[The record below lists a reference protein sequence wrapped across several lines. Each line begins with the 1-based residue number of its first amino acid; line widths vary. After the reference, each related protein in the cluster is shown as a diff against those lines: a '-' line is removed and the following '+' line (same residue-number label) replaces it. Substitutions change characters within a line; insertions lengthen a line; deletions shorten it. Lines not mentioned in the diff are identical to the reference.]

1 MNRQASPGGK
11 SLSEQAAEM
20 IRQYIGEKEMEKGD
34 KLPNEFQLM
43 ELCSVS
49 RSTIREA
56 IKILTFE
63 GLVEVVRGSGTYI
76 AEQKTPVMEADPM
89 GFYEEDTNLPQK
101 ALDFFEVRLM
111 LEPEIAAMAAA
122 NATYKDCQK
131 LLVLEVQ
138 VREEIVAGRSYYEY
152 DIQFHKQIA
161 KCSKNQMAYKLME
174 IITTGIPVFIQV
186 TKNSLTD
193 QTLYYH
199 KAIAESISS
208 GDAVGARCGMIGHL
222 SHNRKTMLD
231 EVEKQK
237 MKEKSQ

>member
-11 SLSEQAAEM
+11 TLSEQAAEM
-20 IRQYIGEKEMEKGD
+20 IRQYITDKEMEKGD

-76 AEQKTPVMEADPM
+76 AEQKTPMAEADPM
-89 GFYEEDTNLPQK
+89 GFYEEDTDLPKK
-101 ALDFFEVRLM
+101 ALDFFDIRLM
-111 LEPEIAAMAAA
+111 LEPEIAAMAAT

-131 LLVLEVQ
+131 LLELEAKA
-138 VREEIVAGRSYYEY
+138 REEIMAGRSYYEY

-161 KCSKNQMAYKLME
+161 KCSKNQIAYKLME
-174 IITTGIPVFIQV
+174 IIVTGIPVFVKV
-186 TKNSLTD
+186 TKNALSEH
-193 QTLYYH
+193 TLYYH
-199 KAIAESISS
+199 QTIAEAIAS

-222 SHNRKTMLD
+222 SRNRKTILD

-237 MKEKSQ
+237 QKQKQ